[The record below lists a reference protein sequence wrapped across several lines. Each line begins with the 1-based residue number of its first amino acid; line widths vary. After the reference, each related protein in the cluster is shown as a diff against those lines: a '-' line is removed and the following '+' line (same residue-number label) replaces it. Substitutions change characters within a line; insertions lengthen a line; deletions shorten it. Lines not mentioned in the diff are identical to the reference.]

1 MRRVRANYS
10 KGTVTGV
17 HRIVTLEVIA
27 AEWEPDLQL
36 LAAVSS
42 DEEKNAIAQ
51 LQDSGLSNLGW
62 IESASLEVGDVVVSR
77 PDTAEC
83 VVLYREVDV
92 HHALQI
98 TNQCNSYCLMCSQP
112 PTKQDDPWVV
122 NQTLE
127 VIRHIRTSPDAI
139 GLSGGEPLLHGPGLR
154 RVIEKI
160 ARLHPTTHIE
170 VLTNGR
176 LFAQKSIIKTVLAG
190 LNCDVSWLIPLYG
203 HADIVHDFVVQSPG
217 AFEETIAGLLTLQ
230 ENHQAV
236 QLRVV
241 LIEPVL
247 RILPELCAFV
257 GRNLP
262 FVREV
267 ALMACEP
274 IGFAL
279 ANRELCEVELVDWAE
294 VLKKSANV
302 LKRYRVPFVFM
313 NTPLCAL
320 PQDLWKNAKRSISDW
335 KNVYVSECDDCSVK
349 IQCAGLFAWHEDGWK
364 PTRIQA
370 LRGIIHE

>member
-1 MRRVRANYS
+1 MRRVTANFS
-10 KGTVTGV
+10 RGITACV
-17 HRIVTLEVIA
+17 HRIVAVEAIA
-27 AEWEPDLQL
+27 AEWKPDLQL

-42 DEEKNAIAQ
+42 DAEKNAVTL
-51 LQDSGLSNLGW
+51 LQDSGLKNLGW
-62 IESASLEVGDVVVSR
+62 VESATLVEGDVVVPK
-77 PDTAEC
+77 PDRAEC

-98 TNQCNSYCLMCSQP
+98 TNQCNSHCLMCSQP
-112 PTKQDDPWVV
+112 PTKQDDPWLV
-122 NQTLE
+122 NQVLE
-127 VIRHIRTSPDAI
+127 VVRHIRTSPDAI

-154 RVIEKI
+154 QVIEKI
-160 ARLHPTTHIE
+160 AGFHPSTHIE

-176 LFAQKSIIKTVLAG
+176 LFEQKSVVETVLAG
-190 LNCDVSWLIPLYG
+190 LTSDVSWLVPLYG
-203 HADIVHDFVVQSPG
+203 HADIVHDFVVQTPG

-230 ENHQAV
+230 ERHQPI

-247 RILPELCAFV
+247 RILPELCAFI

-279 ANRELCEVELVDWAE
+279 ANRELCEVELRDWAE
-294 VLKKSANV
+294 VLKNSARA
-302 LKRYRVPFVFM
+302 LKRHRVPCIFM
-313 NTPLCAL
+313 NAPLCAL
-320 PQDLWKNAKRSISDW
+320 PKELWKIARRSISDW
-335 KNVYVSECDDCSVK
+335 KNVYAAECDDCSVK
-349 IQCAGLFAWHEDGWK
+349 IQCAGLFVWHGDAWK
-364 PTRIQA
+364 PTKIQA
-370 LRGIIHE
+370 ITGINS